1 MRKSIVLIGV
11 LFSSFYQSQ
20 ENKNVKYVSGNVFEI
35 TNQDS
40 LSPLPGV
47 NIRFLSSTTGT
58 STDNKGSFTLPY
70 TPSDNQ
76 LIFSYT
82 GYQTDTLEI
91 KNKDNRKVWKDKIRG
106 TFEKLHSI
114 ITDSSTIKNFNQR
127 SYGNFLLTNYQ
138 YFPKITIVY
147 QRCALICAFGSDL
160 RITFDYNI
168 RYGNKDLFFRDLFL
182 KDKILNRYDVVVM
195 EVKFSNCM
203 PHFLRNLLQYYEL
216 SPETFSKYCEAVKK
230 IYKLKD

>member
-1 MRKSIVLIGV
+1 MRNELKFIIEKKTANELLGK
-11 LFSSFYQSQ
+11 FSSHMKID
-20 ENKNVKYVSGNVFEI
+20 KNCNSEGYYFNRSLYYDTIGYRDF
-35 TNQDS
+35 NQYIN
-40 LSPLPGV
+40 GERRRQKV
-47 NIRFLSSTTGT
+47 RIRTY
-58 STDNKGSFTLPY
+58 DYKN
-70 TPSDNQ
+70 D
-76 LIFSYT
+76 IM
-82 GYQTDTLEI
+82 TLEI

-127 SYGNFLLTNYQ
+127 SYGNFLLTKYQ

-168 RYGNKDLFFRDLFL
+168 RYGNGNMFFRDLNL
-182 KDKILNRYDVVVM
+182 KDNVLNRYDVVVM